1 MKDITCFSANVLAQ
15 FDNKYDNML
24 EFNSLMMDA
33 SNSVYEKYSKE
44 DTQTIL
50 RKQFD
55 KILGL
60 NFKEANSMKRR
71 QAWRDH
77 NKEIATLI
85 EDVIADKMNSG
96 WNTANARFMEYV
108 DERNIAEGDAN
119 EFFVEDN
126 SLLTVS
132 KFAGNHHDIVRA
144 SVKPGKAF
152 SIDTSF
158 YGVKVYTDFV
168 LFQTGKVDF
177 AALVDKMYKS
187 IEENRY
193 AALYTAF
200 MGMDASLPTDMILQT
215 AVSES
220 TKDSIIAQIEAV
232 AAATGKDVILVG
244 TRPAIQKLQGTVNY
258 NMFSDSMKDER
269 NQNGIL
275 GNWEGYE
282 CLPLARVNK
291 AGTRENVFSA
301 EDQKKIFIL
310 PVDPEFKPIKR
321 VNEGDV
327 MYYETGMDGLKKD
340 MTVDAEVVY
349 QEGIGVVIK
358 LQTSPLWARPQ
369 RFDEEA

>member
-85 EDVIADKMNSG
+85 EDVIVDKMNSG
-96 WNTANARFMEYV
+96 FNTSNARFMEYV
-108 DERNIAEGDAN
+108 EEVNIADGDAN
-119 EFFVEDN
+119 EFYVEDN

-132 KFAGNHHDIVRA
+132 RFANNHHDIIRQA
-144 SVKPGKAF
+144 VKPGKSF
-152 SIDTSF
+152 SIETSA
-158 YGVKVYTDFV
+158 YSIKVYTDFV
-168 LFQTGKVDF
+168 LFQTGKIDF
-177 AALVDKMYKS
+177 AVMVDKMYTA
-187 IEENRY
+187 IEQYRY
-193 AALYTAF
+193 AALNEAF
-200 MGMDASLPTDMILQT
+200 MSMDKSLPTDMIYETQVT
-215 AVSES
+215 ES
-220 TKDSIIAQIEAV
+220 TKDAIIDHIEKVMAV
-232 AAATGKDVILVG
+232 TGKDVILVG
-244 TRPAIQKLQGTVNY
+244 ARPAIQKLQNTVNY
-258 NMFSDSMKDER
+258 NLFSDSMKDER
-269 NQNGIL
+269 NKNGVL
-275 GNWEGYE
+275 GNWEGFD

-291 AGTRENVFSA
+291 AGTRDNVFSA
-301 EDQKKIFIL
+301 DDQKKIYIL
-310 PVDPEFKPIKR
+310 PIDPEFKPIKR

-327 MYYETGMDGLKKD
+327 AYYETGMDGLKKD
-340 MTVDAEVVY
+340 MTVDAELVY
-349 QEGIGVVIK
+349 QEGIGVVINELFGEIK
-358 LQTSPLWARPQ
+358 IK
-369 RFDEEA
+369 

>member
-15 FDNKYDNML
+15 FDNKYDNIL

-33 SNSVYEKYSKE
+33 SNGIYEKYSKE

-50 RKQFD
+50 RNQFD
-55 KILGL
+55 KIMGI
-60 NFKEANSMKRR
+60 NFKSATNMKRR

-77 NKEIATLI
+77 NKEIASLI

-96 WNTANARFMEYV
+96 WNSANARFMEYV

-132 KFAGNHHDIVRA
+132 KFAGNHHDVLRQA
-144 SVKPGKAF
+144 VKPGKAF

-168 LFQTGKVDF
+168 LFQTGRVDF

-200 MGMDASLPTDMILQT
+200 MSMDASLPTDMKLETT
-215 AVSES
+215 AAEAS
-220 TKDSIIAQIEAV
+220 KDNIIAKIEAV
-232 AAATGKDVILVG
+232 SAATGKDVILVG
-244 TRPAIQKLQGTVNY
+244 ARPAIQKLQNTVTY

-269 NQNGIL
+269 NKNGIL

-291 AGTRENVFSA
+291 AGTRESVFSA
-301 EDQKKIFIL
+301 DDQKKVFIL
-310 PVDPEFKPIKR
+310 PIDPEFKPIKR

-349 QEGIGVVIK
+349 QEGIGIVINELFGEIK
-358 LQTSPLWARPQ
+358 FTS
-369 RFDEEA
+369 

>member
-33 SNSVYEKYSKE
+33 SNSIFDKYSKE

-55 KILGL
+55 KILGI

-85 EDVIADKMNSG
+85 EDVIVDKMNSG
-96 WNTANARFMEYV
+96 WNTANARFMDLV
-108 DERNIAEGDAN
+108 DDRNIAEGDAN
-119 EFFVEDN
+119 EFFVNDN

-132 KFAGNHHDIVRA
+132 KFAGNHHNIVRQA
-144 SVKPGKAF
+144 VKPGKSF
-152 SIDTSF
+152 SIETSF

-177 AALVDKMYKS
+177 AALVDKMYTS
-187 IEENRY
+187 IEQNRY

-200 MGMDASLPTDMILQT
+200 MSMDESLPTDMIHECQFT
-215 AVSES
+215 EA
-220 TKDSIIAQIEAV
+220 TKGEILEQIEAV
-232 AAATGKDVILVG
+232 AAVTGKDVMLVA
-244 TRPAIQKLQGTVNY
+244 TRPAIQKLQSTVSY
-258 NMFSDSMKDER
+258 NMFSDAMKDER
-269 NQNGIL
+269 NKNGIL

-282 CLPLARVNK
+282 CLPLNRVNK

-301 EDQKKIFIL
+301 DDQKKIFII
-310 PVDPEFKPIKR
+310 PIDPEFKPIKR

-327 MYYETGMDGLKKD
+327 AYYETGMDGLKKD
-340 MTVDAEVVY
+340 MTIDAEVVY
-349 QEGIGVVIK
+349 QEGIGIVI
-358 LQTSPLWARPQ
+358 
-369 RFDEEA
+369 DELFGELKIQG

>member
-55 KILGL
+55 KVLGL

-71 QAWRDH
+71 QAWREH
-77 NKEIATLI
+77 SKEIATLI
-85 EDVIADKMNSG
+85 EDVIVDKMNSG
-96 WNTANARFMEYV
+96 WNTANARFMELV
-108 DERNIAEGDAN
+108 DDRNIAEGDAN
-119 EFFVEDN
+119 EFFVNDS

-132 KFAGNHHDIVRA
+132 RFAGNHHDIVRQA
-144 SVKPGKAF
+144 VKPGKSF
-152 SIDTSF
+152 SIETSF
-158 YGVKVYTDFV
+158 YSVKVYTDFV
-168 LFQTGKVDF
+168 LFQTGRVDF
-177 AALVDKMYKS
+177 AALVDKMYTS
-187 IEENRY
+187 IEQNRY

-200 MGMDASLPTDMILQT
+200 MSMDESLPTDMIHECQVT
-215 AVSES
+215 EA
-220 TKDSIIAQIEAV
+220 TKGEIIDQIEAV
-232 AAATGKDVILVG
+232 AAVTGKEVMLVG
-244 TRPAIQKLQGTVNY
+244 TRSAIQKLQGTVNY
-258 NMFSDSMKDER
+258 NMFSDAMKDER
-269 NQNGIL
+269 NKEGIL

-282 CLPLARVNK
+282 CLPLSRVNK

-301 EDQKKIFIL
+301 DDQKKIFII
-310 PVDPEFKPIKR
+310 PIDPEFKPIKR

-327 MYYETGMDGLKKD
+327 AYYETGMDGLKKD

-349 QEGIGVVIK
+349 QEGIGIVI
-358 LQTSPLWARPQ
+358 
-369 RFDEEA
+369 DELFGEIKIQG

>member
-215 AVSES
+215 TVSES

-301 EDQKKIFIL
+301 GDQNKIFIL

-349 QEGIGVVIK
+349 QEGIGVVINELFGEIK
-358 LQTSPLWARPQ
+358 ITV
-369 RFDEEA
+369 

>member
-15 FDNKYDNML
+15 FDNKYDNIL

-33 SNSVYEKYSKE
+33 SNGIYEKYSKE

-50 RKQFD
+50 RNQFD
-55 KILGL
+55 KIMGI
-60 NFKEANSMKRR
+60 NFKSATNMKRR

-77 NKEIATLI
+77 NKEIASLI

-96 WNTANARFMEYV
+96 WNSANARFMEYV

-119 EFFVEDN
+119 EFYVEDN

-132 KFAGNHHDIVRA
+132 KFAGNHHDLLRQ

-168 LFQTGKVDF
+168 LFQTGRVDF
-177 AALVDKMYKS
+177 AALVDKMYKA

-200 MGMDASLPTDMILQT
+200 MGMDASLPTDMKLETT
-215 AVSES
+215 AVEAS
-220 TKDSIIAQIEAV
+220 KDNIIAKIEAV
-232 AAATGKDVILVG
+232 SAATGKDVILVG
-244 TRPAIQKLQGTVNY
+244 ARPAIQKLQNTVTY
-258 NMFSDSMKDER
+258 NMFSDAMKDER
-269 NQNGIL
+269 NKNGIL

-291 AGTRENVFSA
+291 AGTNGERN
-301 EDQKKIFIL
+301 
-310 PVDPEFKPIKR
+310 
-321 VNEGDV
+321 
-327 MYYETGMDGLKKD
+327 
-340 MTVDAEVVY
+340 
-349 QEGIGVVIK
+349 
-358 LQTSPLWARPQ
+358 
-369 RFDEEA
+369 

>member
-33 SNSVYEKYSKE
+33 SNGIYEKYSKE

-55 KILGL
+55 KVLGL

-71 QAWRDH
+71 QAWREH
-77 NKEIATLI
+77 SKEIATLI
-85 EDVIADKMNSG
+85 EDVIVDKMNSG
-96 WNTANARFMEYV
+96 WNTANARFMELV
-108 DERNIAEGDAN
+108 DDRNIAEGDAN
-119 EFFVEDN
+119 EFFVNDS

-132 KFAGNHHDIVRA
+132 RFAGNHHDIVRQA
-144 SVKPGKAF
+144 VKPGKSF
-152 SIDTSF
+152 SIETSF
-158 YGVKVYTDFV
+158 YSVKVYTDFV
-168 LFQTGKVDF
+168 LFQTGRVDF
-177 AALVDKMYKS
+177 AALVDKMYTS
-187 IEENRY
+187 IEQNRY

-200 MGMDASLPTDMILQT
+200 MSMDESLPTDMIHECQVT
-215 AVSES
+215 EATKSE
-220 TKDSIIAQIEAV
+220 IIDQIEAV
-232 AAATGKDVILVG
+232 ASVTGKEVMLVG
-244 TRPAIQKLQGTVNY
+244 ARSAIQKLQGTVNY
-258 NMFSDSMKDER
+258 NMFSDAMKDER
-269 NQNGIL
+269 NKEGIL

-301 EDQKKIFIL
+301 DDQKKIFII
-310 PVDPEFKPIKR
+310 PIDPEFKPIKR

-327 MYYETGMDGLKKD
+327 AYYETGMDGLKKD

-349 QEGIGVVIK
+349 QEGIGIVI
-358 LQTSPLWARPQ
+358 
-369 RFDEEA
+369 DELFGEIKIQG

>member
-15 FDNKYDNML
+15 FDNKYDNIL

-33 SNSVYEKYSKE
+33 SNGVYEKYSKE

-50 RKQFD
+50 RNQFD
-55 KILGL
+55 KIMGI
-60 NFKEANSMKRR
+60 NFKSATNMKRR

-77 NKEIATLI
+77 NKEIASLI

-96 WNTANARFMEYV
+96 WNSANARFMEYV

-132 KFAGNHHDIVRA
+132 KFAGNHHDTIRQA
-144 SVKPGKAF
+144 VKPGKAF

-168 LFQTGKVDF
+168 LFQTGRVDF

-200 MGMDASLPTDMILQT
+200 MSMDASLPTDMKLETT
-215 AVSES
+215 AAEAS
-220 TKDSIIAQIEAV
+220 KDNIIAKIEAV
-232 AAATGKDVILVG
+232 SAATGKDVILVG
-244 TRPAIQKLQGTVNY
+244 ARPAIQKLQNTVTY
-258 NMFSDSMKDER
+258 NMFSNAMKDER
-269 NQNGIL
+269 NKNGIL

-291 AGTRENVFSA
+291 AGTRESVFSA
-301 EDQKKIFIL
+301 DDQKKVFIL
-310 PVDPEFKPIKR
+310 PIDPEFKPIKR

-349 QEGIGVVIK
+349 QEGIGIVINELFGEIK
-358 LQTSPLWARPQ
+358 FTS
-369 RFDEEA
+369 

>member
-158 YGVKVYTDFV
+158 YTIKVYTDFV
-168 LFQTGKVDF
+168 LFQTGRIDF
-177 AALVDKMYKS
+177 ADLVARMYTA
-187 IEENRY
+187 IEQYRY
-193 AALYTAF
+193 AALNTAF
-200 MGMDASLPTDMILQT
+200 MSMDASLPTDMILDT
-215 AVSES
+215 AVSEA
-220 TKDSIIAQIEAV
+220 TKSAIIDHIEKV
-232 AAATGKDVILVG
+232 VAATGKNVMLVG
-244 TRPAIQKLQGTVNY
+244 ARSAIQKLQSTINY
-258 NMFSDSMKDER
+258 NLFSDDMKNER
-269 NQNGIL
+269 FQNGIL
-275 GNWEGYE
+275 GSWEGYE
-282 CLPLARVNK
+282 CLALNRVNIP
-291 AGTRENVFSA
+291 GTRDSVFTA
-301 EDQKKIFIL
+301 EDLKKIYIL
-310 PVDPEFKPIKR
+310 PIDPEFKPIKR

-327 MYYETGMDGLKKD
+327 AYYETGMDGLKKD
-340 MTVDAEVVY
+340 MTIDAEIVY
-349 QEGIGVVIK
+349 KEGIGVVI
-358 LQTSPLWARPQ
+358 
-369 RFDEEA
+369 DELFGEIKITA

>member
-1 MKDITCFSANVLAQ
+1 
-15 FDNKYDNML
+15 
-24 EFNSLMMDA
+24 
-33 SNSVYEKYSKE
+33 
-44 DTQTIL
+44 
-50 RKQFD
+50 
-55 KILGL
+55 
-60 NFKEANSMKRR
+60 
-71 QAWRDH
+71 
-77 NKEIATLI
+77 
-85 EDVIADKMNSG
+85 
-96 WNTANARFMEYV
+96 
-108 DERNIAEGDAN
+108 
-119 EFFVEDN
+119 
-126 SLLTVS
+126 
-132 KFAGNHHDIVRA
+132 
-144 SVKPGKAF
+144 
-152 SIDTSF
+152 
-158 YGVKVYTDFV
+158 
-168 LFQTGKVDF
+168 
-177 AALVDKMYKS
+177 
-187 IEENRY
+187 
-193 AALYTAF
+193 

-232 AAATGKDVILVG
+232 AAVTGKDVILVG
-244 TRPAIQKLQGTVNY
+244 TKPAIQKLQGTVNY

-349 QEGIGVVIK
+349 QEGIGVVINELFGEIK
-358 LQTSPLWARPQ
+358 ITA
-369 RFDEEA
+369 

>member
-15 FDNKYDNML
+15 FDNKYDNIL

-33 SNSVYEKYSKE
+33 SNGVYEKYSKE

-50 RKQFD
+50 RNQFD
-55 KILGL
+55 KIMGI
-60 NFKEANSMKRR
+60 NFKSATNMKRR

-77 NKEIATLI
+77 NKEIASLI

-96 WNTANARFMEYV
+96 WNSANARFMEYV

-132 KFAGNHHDIVRA
+132 KFAGNHHDTIRQA
-144 SVKPGKAF
+144 VKPGKAF

-168 LFQTGKVDF
+168 LFQTGRVDF
-177 AALVDKMYKS
+177 AALVYKMYKS

-200 MGMDASLPTDMILQT
+200 MSMDASLPTDMKLETT
-215 AVSES
+215 AAEAS
-220 TKDSIIAQIEAV
+220 KDNIIAKIEAV
-232 AAATGKDVILVG
+232 SAATGKDVILVG
-244 TRPAIQKLQGTVNY
+244 ARPAIQKLQNTVTY
-258 NMFSDSMKDER
+258 NMFSNAMKDER
-269 NQNGIL
+269 NKNGIL

-291 AGTRENVFSA
+291 AGTRESVFSA
-301 EDQKKIFIL
+301 DDQKKVFIL
-310 PVDPEFKPIKR
+310 PIDPEFKPIKR

-349 QEGIGVVIK
+349 QEGIGIVINELFGEIK
-358 LQTSPLWARPQ
+358 FTS
-369 RFDEEA
+369 